1 MDKENRGQ
9 DQGNMEGSQLTFRA
23 TEKYDEERDAK
34 KYNKSS
40 IPDTLKNA
48 KQRLRAL
55 ASRLKRY
62 TIEIEATE
70 YCIVSG
76 PTENATQN
84 NNAHWLK
91 NLSALHPEGTCP
103 I

>member
-70 YCIVSG
+70 YRIVSG